1 MAVTR
6 AKATTLLNAT
16 EMGLFDDSRANA
28 LRGHTEAQL
37 ARLVIRARTARDR
50 SRDLEKRQRL
60 SSRKSTGSKSGKSGQ
75 ANART
80 GEKAELLADILTRL
94 QDQHRETA
102 KAAKAAARAKPVAK
116 KAAAKKSTAKKS
128 TAKKAASKKSA
139 ADKAKVSKTARK
151 AVVKQASSAGKSST
165 AKAVKKTTATKSATK
180 RASKSN
186 TVAKKAGAKTA
197 AAKKTAAKTAT
208 AKPSAASSAKA
219 KKTAVR
225 KSAAKSAS
233 RGAADGAAKTKS
245 KRTISPERALKNTRK
260 LLEQHNAEASQ
271 PKPWDTLGHE
281 GTAQA
286 TPGFQSPQ
294 ARSKALALHAGETRQ
309 APINGS
315 ISTRD
320 RKNQGKR
327 DHRNKPD

>member
-60 SSRKSTGSKSGKSGQ
+60 ASRKSTGSKSGKSGQ

-116 KAAAKKSTAKKS
+116 KAAAKKTTTKKTAAKKP
-128 TAKKAASKKSA
+128 AAGKV
-139 ADKAKVSKTARK
+139 KVSKTAKKTVGKK
-151 AVVKQASSAGKSST
+151 AASAGKSST
-165 AKAVKKTTATKSATK
+165 TKAVKKSAKKTTATKSASK
-180 RASKSN
+180 RASKSDAVAKN
-186 TVAKKAGAKTA
+186 TVARKT
-197 AAKKTAAKTAT
+197 AAKKTTAKTTAKTPAATRTAAKKAA
-208 AKPSAASSAKA
+208 AKQKV
-219 KKTAVR
+219 T
-225 KSAAKSAS
+225 KSAS
-233 RGAADGAAKTKS
+233 RGAVDGAPKTKS
-245 KRTISPERALKNTRK
+245 KRAISPERALKNTRK

-271 PKPWDTLGHE
+271 PKPWDTLGTE

>member
-60 SSRKSTGSKSGKSGQ
+60 ASRKSTGSKSGKSGQ

-116 KAAAKKSTAKKS
+116 KAAAKKSTAKK
-128 TAKKAASKKSA
+128 AASKKPA
-139 ADKAKVSKTARK
+139 AGKAKVSKTARK

-186 TVAKKAGAKTA
+186 TVAKKAVAKTA

-219 KKTAVR
+219 KKAAVR
-225 KSAAKSAS
+225 KPAAKSAS

>member
-60 SSRKSTGSKSGKSGQ
+60 ASRKSTGSKSGKSGQ

-116 KAAAKKSTAKKS
+116 KAAAKKSTAKK
-128 TAKKAASKKSA
+128 AASKKPA
-139 ADKAKVSKTARK
+139 AGKAKVSKTARK

-186 TVAKKAGAKTA
+186 TVAKKAVAKTA

-208 AKPSAASSAKA
+208 AKPSAASSANA

-225 KSAAKSAS
+225 KPAAKSAS